1 MGLPVS
7 LAPAAA
13 APSSGRL
20 PPEPV
25 PMYRS
30 TTLFFALAPVLTSA
44 LCAARA
50 DTPAARTGAETGKL
64 EDVVVTAQ
72 RREESAQS
80 IGVALSVLSV
90 AALEDA
96 GVSKVNDLQNATPSL
111 EVEPAFGSGQAQFRL
126 RGVGFIDYTSNNSS
140 PVAVNL
146 DGVALPF
153 PIQTQGQLFDIS
165 RVEVLRGP
173 QGTLYGRNTTGGAVN
188 FISNRPTRDLQAG
201 IDVSYGSH
209 DAIVAEGFLAG
220 ALADG
225 LRARLAVATEQGGA
239 WQRDRFTNSTLGDKD
254 RLAGRLQLEWDAA
267 SNVNLRLTL
276 HASQDKSDA
285 QGLQLIA
292 PFQPTAAG
300 AAPIPADTSPYA
312 TGWSLRP
319 GFAQAI
325 GVAPGRKPGLDN
337 SNVGGALDLNVDLGG
352 ALLTSI
358 TAYNKLVR
366 RELGDWDASQYVESD
381 VYFHDDV
388 SVFSEEA
395 RVASTATGP
404 FGWVGGVYYSDER
417 LHESFYSDF
426 YQRLGG
432 AALTNYQQDGRTL
445 GVFGQGNY
453 KFTEQLKGILGLRYE
468 HEKRDLSN
476 LNTLFSVSDP
486 VDYGGAFNLSGAQS
500 RSLSNSDV
508 SGKLGLEYQYA
519 PRALLYGSISRG
531 VKSGGFTAH
540 NTLAAAAVDPFEP
553 EKLTAFEVGIK
564 ADVTDTL
571 RINAA
576 AFDYEYRDQQVL
588 SKVFDTTSQSYI
600 GRFVNAPKSRI
611 DGAEIELDW
620 RPLDGLE
627 VSQYLGYKTGK
638 YTDTF
643 LNSSGAD
650 FNGKD
655 LDFPKTSYGGELAYS
670 LPLGGYSL
678 RTEVN
683 YSYHDKYDQPYL
695 LENLDANGNIIGAPQ
710 FQIEPYWLANAS
722 VALMPAA
729 GKSWTVSLWVHNL
742 TEQKYYLTKNFF
754 LPNTNVG
761 LAGQPTTFGVRLT
774 FAF

>member
-1 MGLPVS
+1 MNRP
-7 LAPAAA
+7 
-13 APSSGRL
+13 
-20 PPEPV
+20 
-25 PMYRS
+25 
-30 TTLFFALAPVLTSA
+30 TTLSVALAFAVAGA
-44 LCAARA
+44 LGAARA
-50 DTPAARTGAETGKL
+50 ATPTGGTAAEAGKL

-90 AALEDA
+90 SALEDA
-96 GVSKVNDLQNATPSL
+96 GVGKVNDLQNATPSL
-111 EVEPAFGSGQAQFRL
+111 EVEPAFSSGQPQFRL

-153 PIQTQGQLFDIS
+153 PIQTQGQLYDIN

-188 FISNRPTRDLQAG
+188 FISNRPSNDFRAGVDL
-201 IDVSYGSH
+201 DYGSH
-209 DAIVAEGFLAG
+209 NAFSAEGFASG
-220 ALADG
+220 ALAEG

-239 WQRDRFTNSTLGDKD
+239 WQRDRLTNAKLGDKD
-254 RLAGRLQLEWDAA
+254 KLAGRLQLEWDASA
-267 SNVNLRLTL
+267 RVNLRLTL
-276 HASQDKSDA
+276 HGSQDKSDA

-292 PFQPTAAG
+292 PFQPSAAG

-325 GVAPGRKPGLDN
+325 GVAPGSKPGLDN
-337 SNVGGALDLNVDLGG
+337 SNIGGALDFNWDLGG
-352 ALLTSI
+352 AALTSI
-358 TAYNKLVR
+358 TAYNRLVR
-366 RELGDWDASQYVESD
+366 RELGDWDASQYQESD
-381 VYFHDDV
+381 IYFHDHV

-404 FGWVGGVYYSDER
+404 FSWLGGVYYSDER
-417 LHESFYSDF
+417 LHESFYGDF

-432 AALTNYQQDGRTL
+432 AALTDYEQDGKTL
-445 GVFGQGNY
+445 GIFGQGNY
-453 KFTEQLKGILGLRYE
+453 QFTDQLKGILGLRYE
-468 HEKRDLSN
+468 HENRDLSN
-476 LNTLFSVSDP
+476 LNTVFSASDP
-486 VDYGGAFNLSGAQS
+486 VDYGNAFNFNGGGLN

-508 SGKLGLEYQYA
+508 SGKIGVEYQLV
-519 PRALLYGSISRG
+519 PRTLLYGTISRG

-540 NTLAAAAVDPFEP
+540 NTLNSAAVDPFLP
-553 EKLTAFEVGIK
+553 EKLTAFEVSIK
-564 ADVTDTL
+564 ADATETL

-576 AFDYEYRDQQVL
+576 AFHYEYRDQQIL

-611 DGAEIELDW
+611 DGAEAELDW
-620 RPLDGLE
+620 RPAAGVE
-627 VSQYLGYKTGK
+627 ISQYLGYKTGK
-638 YTDTF
+638 YTGTI

-655 LDFPKTSYGGELAYS
+655 LDFPKTSYGGELAYT
-670 LPLGGYSL
+670 LPVGGYGL

-683 YSYHDKYDQPYL
+683 YSYHDKYDQPFL
-695 LENLDANGNIIGAPQ
+695 LENLDASGNIIGPPQ
-710 FQIEPYWLANAS
+710 FQIDSYWLANAS
-722 VALMPAA
+722 VALLPAT
-729 GKSWTVSLWVHNL
+729 GKSWEVSLWVHNL
-742 TEQKYYLTKNFF
+742 TDQKYYLTKNFF
-754 LPNTNVG
+754 LPNTNVA
-761 LAGQPTTFGVRLT
+761 LAGEPTTFGVRLKLT
-774 FAF
+774 F

>member
-1 MGLPVS
+1 MNRSTKLS
-7 LAPAAA
+7 LAVALAVASVLGTARAEAPAAEA
-13 APSSGRL
+13 
-20 PPEPV
+20 
-25 PMYRS
+25 
-30 TTLFFALAPVLTSA
+30 
-44 LCAARA
+44 
-50 DTPAARTGAETGKL
+50 GKL

-90 AALEDA
+90 SALEDA
-96 GVSKVNDLQNATPSL
+96 GVGKVNDLQNATPSL

-188 FISNRPTRDLQAG
+188 FISNRPTTDFHAG
-201 IDVSYGSH
+201 ADVAYGSH
-209 DAIVAEGFLAG
+209 NAFVLEGYASG

-225 LRARLAVATEQGGA
+225 LRSRLSVATEQGGA
-239 WQRDRFTNSTLGDKD
+239 WQRNRATGQELGDKD
-254 RLAGRLQLEWDAA
+254 KSAARLQLEWDASA
-267 SNVNLRLTL
+267 KVNLRLTL
-276 HASQDKSDA
+276 HASEDKSDA

-292 PFQPTAAG
+292 PYQPTAAG
-300 AAPIPADTSPYA
+300 AALIPPDSSPYA

-325 GVAPGRKPGLDN
+325 GVAAGRKPGLDN
-337 SNVGGALDLNVDLGG
+337 NNVGGALDLNWDLGG
-352 ALLTSI
+352 ATLTSI

-366 RELGDWDASQYVESD
+366 RELADWDASQYVESD

-395 RVASTATGP
+395 RVASTGNGP
-404 FGWVGGVYYSDER
+404 LGWVGGVYYSDER

-432 AALTNYQQDGRTL
+432 AALTDYQQDGKSL

-453 KFTEQLKGILGLRYE
+453 KFTDQLKGILGLRYE

-486 VDYGGAFNLSGAQS
+486 VDYGSAFNLSGSQS

-508 SGKLGLEYQYA
+508 SGKVGLEYQVA
-519 PRALLYGSISRG
+519 ARTLLFGSISRG

-540 NTLAAAAVDPFEP
+540 NTLNVAAVDPFQP
-553 EKLTAFEVGIK
+553 EKLTAFEIGIK
-564 ADVTDTL
+564 ADATDTL
-571 RINAA
+571 RINAS
-576 AFDYEYRDQQVL
+576 AFHYEYRDQQIL

-611 DGAEIELDW
+611 DGAELELDW

-638 YTDTF
+638 YTDTI

-655 LDFPKTSYGGELAYS
+655 LDFPKTSYGGELAYA
-670 LPLGGYSL
+670 LPVGAYSL

-683 YSYHDKYDQPYL
+683 YSYHDKYDQPFL
-695 LENLDANGNIIGAPQ
+695 LENLDASGNIIGQPQ
-710 FQIEPYWLANAS
+710 FQVESYWLANAS
-722 VALMPAA
+722 VALLPAA
-729 GKSWTVSLWVHNL
+729 GSSWAVSLWVHNL
-742 TEQKYYLTKNFF
+742 TDQKYYLTKNFF
-754 LPNTNVG
+754 LPGTNVG
-761 LAGQPTTFGVRLT
+761 LAGEPTTFGVRVKL
-774 FAF
+774 AF

>member
-1 MGLPVS
+1 MHSRPV
-7 LAPAAA
+7 AAVLVV
-13 APSSGRL
+13 G
-20 PPEPV
+20 V
-25 PMYRS
+25 RS
-30 TTLFFALAPVLTSA
+30 TGADAMNRSTQLTLALTLAVASA
-44 LCAARA
+44 LIAARA
-50 DTPAARTGAETGKL
+50 ETTAAKVSEGARL

-90 AALEDA
+90 GALEDA
-96 GVSKVNDLQNATPSL
+96 GVGKVNDLQNATPSL

-153 PIQTQGQLFDIS
+153 PIQTQGQLYDIS

-188 FISNRPTRDLQAG
+188 FISNRPTNDFQAG
-201 IDVSYGSH
+201 VDVSYGSH
-209 DAIVAEGFLAG
+209 SAFSVEGFASG

-225 LRARLAVATEQGGA
+225 VRGRLAVAAEQGGA
-239 WQRDRFTNSTLGDKD
+239 WQRNRVTNDTLGDKD
-254 RLAGRLQLEWDAA
+254 RVAGRLQLEWDASA
-267 SNVNLRLTL
+267 STNLRLTL
-276 HASQDKSDA
+276 HASSDKSDT

-292 PFQPTAAG
+292 PFQPTPKG
-300 AAPIPADTSPYA
+300 AALIPADTSPYA

-319 GFAQAI
+319 GFASAI
-325 GVAPGRKPGLDN
+325 GVAPGSKPGLDN
-337 SNVGGALDLNVDLGG
+337 NNLGAALDLNVDLGG
-352 ALLTSI
+352 AKLTSI
-358 TAYNKLVR
+358 TAYSKLTR

-381 VYFHDDV
+381 VYFRDRV
-388 SVFSEEA
+388 AVFSEEA
-395 RVASTATGP
+395 RVASTGSGP
-404 FGWVGGVYYSDER
+404 LGWVGGVYYSDER

-426 YQRLGG
+426 VQRLGG
-432 AALTNYQQDGRTL
+432 AALTDYEQDGKSL

-453 KFTEQLKGILGLRYE
+453 KFTDQLKGILGLRYE

-476 LNTLFSVSDP
+476 LNTLFSISDP
-486 VDYGGAFNLSGAQS
+486 VNYGSAFNLSGGQS

-508 SGKLGLEYQYA
+508 SGKAALEFQLA

-540 NTLAAAAVDPFEP
+540 NTLNSAAVDPFQP

-564 ADVTDTL
+564 ADATDTL
-571 RINAA
+571 RINAS
-576 AFDYEYRDQQVL
+576 AFHYEYRDQQIL

-600 GRFVNAPKSRI
+600 GRFINAPKSKI
-611 DGAEIELDW
+611 DGAEVELDW
-620 RPLDGLE
+620 RPLDGFE
-627 VSQYLGYKTGK
+627 ISQYLGYKVGK
-638 YTDTF
+638 YTDTI

-655 LDFPKTSYGGELAYS
+655 LDFPKTSYGGEIAYTV
-670 LPLGGYSL
+670 PAGDYQV
-678 RTEVN
+678 RAEAN
-683 YSYHDKYDQPYL
+683 YSYHDKYDQPFL
-695 LENLDANGNIIGAPQ
+695 LENLDANGNIIGQPQ
-710 FQIEPYWLANAS
+710 FLVDAYWLANAS
-722 VALMPAA
+722 VTLMPAA
-729 GKSWTVSLWVHNL
+729 GKSWAVSLWIHNL
-742 TEQKYYLTKNFF
+742 TDQKYFLTKNFF

-761 LAGQPTTFGVRLT
+761 LAGEPTTFGVRVKLT
-774 FAF
+774 F